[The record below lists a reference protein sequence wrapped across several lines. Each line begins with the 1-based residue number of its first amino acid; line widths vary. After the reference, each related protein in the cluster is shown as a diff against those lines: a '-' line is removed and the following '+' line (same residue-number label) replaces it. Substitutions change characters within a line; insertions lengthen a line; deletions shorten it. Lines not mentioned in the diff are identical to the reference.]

1 MWHEEGSRRRRE
13 PHSGVFLGKKQR
25 FTSFYGHQCRS
36 MLPSPWEWSN
46 ASDPPAGG
54 PDTLA
59 RRRLGG
65 RATRRAR
72 ALYLVNH
79 IEMLLVV
86 LIVFVA
92 SFMARGIGM
101 R

>member
-1 MWHEEGSRRRRE
+1 MPLH
-13 PHSGVFLGKKQR
+13 
-25 FTSFYGHQCRS
+25 T
-36 MLPSPWEWSN
+36 PSPWEWSN
-46 ASDPPAGG
+46 ASDSRAGG

-59 RRRLGG
+59 RRRQVG
-65 RATRRAR
+65 ARAR
-72 ALYLVNH
+72 YLVNH
-79 IEMLLVV
+79 VEMLLVV